1 MSPRPKAVTPRVAV
15 ANIRLTEAERRDMQA
30 QASALGL
37 TSISEYV
44 RWLHSQHHEDQHDSG
59 STAEAVSTGPRKPQ
73 WGKPKRFHRTAAGE
87 MFLGDSR
94 ALMLETLEP
103 ESVDLVMTSPPF
115 GLVRK
120 KNYGNEDADEY
131 LKWFRPFASGLHRVL
146 KPRGSAVID
155 IGGAWKPGM
164 PARSLYHF
172 ELLVMLC
179 REFGFYL
186 CQEHYWYNPAKLP
199 APAEWVNI
207 RRVRVK
213 DAVNTVWWISKTP
226 WPKASNKRVLAPYS
240 EAMEALLR
248 HGYKAQLRPS
258 GHDISENFA
267 KRNEGAVP
275 TNLIAAANTE
285 SNGAYQTYCKE
296 HDLDRHPARFPASL
310 PEYFIRMLTD
320 KGDVVLDPFA
330 GSCVTG
336 EVAEA
341 LGRRWIAC
349 EVEENYL
356 KGALGRF
363 QSPPKLNR
371 LTKPYSV
378 YPPAVLATEFEE
390 PLPANGGAERLPEN
404 TRAAQASKPEPK
416 LSKVTTKGVR
426 AVAVGA

>member
-1 MSPRPKAVTPRVAV
+1 
-15 ANIRLTEAERRDMQA
+15 LTEAERSDMQA
-30 QASALGL
+30 QAAALGL

-44 RWLHSQHHEDQHDSG
+44 RWLHSRHHEDHHDSG
-59 STAEAVSTGPRKPQ
+59 SAEITGSGPARPAWPRPR
-73 WGKPKRFHRTAAGE
+73 RFHRTASGE

-94 ALMLETLEP
+94 GLMLQTLEP
-103 ESVDLVMTSPPF
+103 DSVDLIMTSPPF

-120 KNYGNEDADEY
+120 KTYGNEDADDY
-131 LKWFRPFASGLHRVL
+131 LKWFRPFASGIHRVL
-146 KPRGSAVID
+146 KPRGSVVID

-179 REFGFYL
+179 REFGFFL
-186 CQEHYWYNPAKLP
+186 CQEHFWYNPAKLP

-213 DAVNTVWWISKTP
+213 DAVNTVWWLSKTP

-240 EAMEALLR
+240 DAMEALLR
-248 HGYKAQLRPS
+248 HGYKAKMRPS

-267 KRNEGAVP
+267 KRNDGAVP

-285 SNGAYQTYCKE
+285 SNGRYQSYCNE
-296 HDLDRHPARFPASL
+296 NGIERHPARFPAAL

-320 KGDVVLDPFA
+320 RGDMVLDPFA

-349 EVEENYL
+349 ELEEKYL
-356 KGALGRF
+356 SGALGRF
-363 QSPPKLNR
+363 QTAPKISR

-378 YPPAVLATEFEE
+378 YPPAALATDAEDQV
-390 PLPANGGAERLPEN
+390 PLPANGGAERLPVN
-404 TRAAQASKPEPK
+404 TRSAQATKPERK
-416 LSKVTTKGVR
+416 SAKVATNGSR
-426 AVAVGA
+426 RVAVGA

>member
-1 MSPRPKAVTPRVAV
+1 
-15 ANIRLTEAERRDMQA
+15 LTEAERSDMQA
-30 QASALGL
+30 QAAALGL

-44 RWLHSQHHEDQHDSG
+44 RWLHSRHHEERHESG
-59 STAEAVSTGPRKPQ
+59 SLEGGQNGSRRSVWARPKP
-73 WGKPKRFHRTAAGE
+73 FHRTASGE

-94 ALMLETLEP
+94 ALMLEALKP
-103 ESVDLVMTSPPF
+103 DSVDLIMTSPPF

-120 KNYGNEDADEY
+120 KTYGNEDADEY
-131 LKWFRPFASGLHRVL
+131 LKWFQPFASGIKRVL
-146 KPRGSAVID
+146 KPRGSVVID

-179 REFGFYL
+179 RDFGFFL
-186 CQEHYWYNPAKLP
+186 CQEHFWYNPAKLP

-213 DAVNTVWWISKTP
+213 DAVNTVWWLSKTP

-240 EAMEALLR
+240 NAMEALLR
-248 HGYKAQLRPS
+248 HGYKAKLRPS

-267 KRNEGAVP
+267 KRNNGAVP

-285 SNGAYQTYCKE
+285 SNGQYQSYCNEKGIE
-296 HDLDRHPARFPASL
+296 RHPARFPAAL

-320 KGDVVLDPFA
+320 RGDTVLDPFA
-330 GSCVTG
+330 GSCVTA

-349 EVEENYL
+349 ELQEKYL
-356 KGALGRF
+356 RGALGRF
-363 QSPPKLNR
+363 QTAPKISR
-371 LTKPYSV
+371 LTKPYSIF
-378 YPPAVLATEFEE
+378 PPTALTIDAEDEV
-390 PLPANGGAERLPEN
+390 PLPANGGAERLPSN
-404 TRAAQASKPEPK
+404 TRPAQTSKPNRK
-416 LSKVTTKGVR
+416 SAKVATNGVR
-426 AVAVGA
+426 RVTLGA